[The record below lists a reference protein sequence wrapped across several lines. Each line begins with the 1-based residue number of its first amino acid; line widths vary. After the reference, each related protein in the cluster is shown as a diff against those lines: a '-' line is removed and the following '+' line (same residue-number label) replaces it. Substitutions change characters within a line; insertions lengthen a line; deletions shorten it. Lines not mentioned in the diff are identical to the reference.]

1 MYGTRARI
9 GYTSPPMVTEVFPY
23 EFYKMAPAGVTLML
37 TTLTLVTRSKEEVI
51 ESFEKSLDAARKMAT
66 AGATVVML
74 GGNPISLTHGGSDL
88 QGFQN
93 KMSKEIGIPVLTS
106 TMAQTK
112 ALKLLGSRK
121 VAVAHPYESIHNDRM
136 AQSIKEFGFE
146 PCGTLACDYSMIEL
160 GSVPKDM
167 ALKLARRL
175 KAENPE
181 ADTIH
186 FGSAHWATAH
196 VIDQVERELGVS
208 VMTSQQAIFWDA
220 IRTAGIRD
228 KIPGYGRLLSDF

>member
-1 MYGTRARI
+1 MYGYRARI

-37 TTLTLVTRSKEEVI
+37 TTLTLVTRSKEEVVQ
-51 ESFEKSLDAARKMAT
+51 SFEKSLDAAHKMAK

-74 GGNPISLTHGGSDL
+74 GGNPISLAHGGSDL
-88 QGFQN
+88 QSFQD
-93 KMSKEIGIPVLTS
+93 KMSKEIGVPVLTS

-121 VAVAHPYESIHNDRM
+121 VAVAHPYESLHNDRM
-136 AQSIKEFGFE
+136 AQSIREFGFE

-160 GSVPKDM
+160 GTVPKDM

-220 IRTAGIRD
+220 IRTAGIQD
-228 KIPGYGRLLSDF
+228 KIPGYGRLLSEF

>member
-1 MYGTRARI
+1 MYGHRARI

-23 EFYKMAPAGVTLML
+23 EFYKMAPEGVTLMI
-37 TTLTLVTRSKEEVI
+37 TTLTLTTRSKDEVSR
-51 ESFEKSLDAARKMAT
+51 SFELSLEAARQMAK

-74 GGNPISLTHGGSDL
+74 GGNPISLAHGGSDL
-88 QGFQN
+88 QGFQD
-93 KMSKEIGIPVLTS
+93 KMSKEIGVPVLTS

-112 ALKLLGSRK
+112 ALRLLGSKK
-121 VAVAHPYESIHNDRM
+121 VAVAHPYESHQNERM
-136 AQSIKEFGFE
+136 AKSIMEFGFQ
-146 PCGTLACDYSMIEL
+146 PCGTLACDYPLLQL

-175 KAENPE
+175 KAENPD

-196 VIDQVERELGVS
+196 VLDQVERELGVS
-208 VMTSQQAIFWDA
+208 VMSSQQAIFWDA
-220 IRTAGIRD
+220 IRSAGIKD
-228 KIPGYGRLLSDF
+228 KIPGYGRLLSEF

>member
-51 ESFEKSLDAARKMAT
+51 ESFEKSLDAARKMAK

-74 GGNPISLTHGGSDL
+74 GGNPISLAHGGDDL
-88 QGFQN
+88 QGFQD
-93 KMSKEIGIPVLTS
+93 KMSKEIGVPVLTS

-121 VAVAHPYESIHNDRM
+121 VAVAHPYESLHNDRM
-136 AQSIKEFGFE
+136 AHSITEFGFE

-160 GSVPKDM
+160 GTVPKEM
-167 ALKLARRL
+167 ALTLARRL

-196 VIDQVERELGVS
+196 VIDQVERELGVA

-220 IRTAGIRD
+220 IRTAGIKD
-228 KIPGYGRLLSDF
+228 KIPGYGRLLSEF

>member
-1 MYGTRARI
+1 MYGHRARI
-9 GYTSPPMVTEVFPY
+9 GYTSPPRITEVFPY

-37 TTLTLVTRSKEEVI
+37 TTLTLVTRSKDEVAQ
-51 ESFEKSLDAARKMAT
+51 SFELSLDAARKMAK

-74 GGNPISLTHGGSDL
+74 GGNPISLVHGGSDL
-88 QGFQN
+88 QDFQD
-93 KMSKEIGIPVLTS
+93 KMSKEIGVPVLTS

-112 ALKLLGSRK
+112 ALQLLGSRK

-136 AQSIKEFGFE
+136 AQSIVEFGFE
-146 PCGTLACDYSMIEL
+146 PCGSLACDYSMIEL
-160 GSVPKDM
+160 GTVPKDM

-175 KAENPE
+175 KQENPE

-208 VMTSQQAIFWDA
+208 VMTSQQAIFWHA
-220 IRTAGIRD
+220 IRTAGITD
-228 KIPGYGRLLSDF
+228 KIPGYGRLLSEF